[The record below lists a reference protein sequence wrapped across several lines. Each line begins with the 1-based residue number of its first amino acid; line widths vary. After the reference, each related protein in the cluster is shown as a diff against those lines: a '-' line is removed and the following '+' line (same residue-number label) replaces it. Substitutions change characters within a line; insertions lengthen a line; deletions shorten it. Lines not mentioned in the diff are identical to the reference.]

1 VAALFL
7 NSAIRKRID
16 RVAALQRARW
26 RAEAGLLHL
35 FWAICAALRPRAASA
50 FGRRFLKAIGP
61 HLGKSAHIRRNL
73 MLAFPALDESARES
87 LLRAVWGNAGA
98 VLGEYPHFK
107 AICHDDFDGHFEFVE
122 KWNLDDLRAGRRHGV
137 FVTAHVGNW
146 ELAGATAGRQGIPIA
161 VIYAPSRNPLID
173 RLLRRRREA
182 LGCTLVSLDEGA
194 RPLMRELGEGRSVGL
209 VVDARDDDGHPIPF
223 FGLDKWTTLA
233 PARLALRFGCDL
245 IPVRVERL
253 GDARFRLTV
262 YEPVRPDPA
271 LASDKDR
278 AIQMMG
284 QVNRLFESWIREQP
298 EQWLCTKRAWP
309 KALEPTDVR
318 AALTEAAKPG
328 ALPAA
333 TVAPKLRRSEPA
345 PSR

>member
-1 VAALFL
+1 MAALFL

-16 RVAALQRARW
+16 RVPALRRARW
-26 RAEAGLLHL
+26 RAEAGLLQL
-35 FWAICAALRPRAASA
+35 FWAVCAALEPGTASA
-50 FGRRFLKAIGP
+50 FGRRFLKATGP
-61 HLGKSAHIRRNL
+61 FLGKPVHIRRNL
-73 MLAFPALDESARES
+73 MLAFPALGDSAREA
-87 LLRAVWGNAGA
+87 LLREVLGNAGA

-122 KWNLDDLRAGRRHGV
+122 AWDLDDYRAGKRHGV

-146 ELAGATAGRQGIPIA
+146 ELCAAAAGRQGIPIS
-161 VIYAPSRNPLID
+161 VIYAPSRNPFID

-182 LGCTLVSLDEGA
+182 LGCRLVSLDEGA

-209 VVDARDDDGHPIPF
+209 VVDARDDDGVPIPF
-223 FGLDKWTTLA
+223 FGLDKRTTVA

-262 YEPVRPDPA
+262 HEPVRPDLA
-271 LASDKDR
+271 LGSDKDQ

-284 QVNRLFESWIREQP
+284 EVNRLFERWIREQP
-298 EQWLCTKRAWP
+298 QQWLCIKRAWP
-309 KALEPTDVR
+309 KEIEPTSLRR
-318 AALTEAAKPG
+318 APTDARALGAPG
-328 ALPAA
+328 P
-333 TVAPKLRRSEPA
+333 TVAPEPRPLHPG
-345 PSR
+345 PSS